1 MKKDWENIPA
11 DSLPQELPKTILST
25 DGMPTAEKEKD
36 ADVNAHADAP
46 SSEVREEQRSPE
58 KQGIRV
64 RYNGKDREIPWD
76 KAKDY
81 VEMGLKWESFRAS
94 HDTLKELAA
103 RAGVNVARFVET
115 LAGGTPPP
123 ETGNQTAEGEQT
135 LLDQM
140 NGEFEVLAEAVPD
153 IHSVEDIPEEVF
165 TLAVA
170 QKLPLY
176 DAYLRFRYEEERRQ
190 KSEQERQAAAQA
202 SSAGS
207 LRDTGETP
215 SPEDNAFVSAFR
227 RAIR

>member
-1 MKKDWENIPA
+1 
-11 DSLPQELPKTILST
+11 
-25 DGMPTAEKEKD
+25 
-36 ADVNAHADAP
+36 
-46 SSEVREEQRSPE
+46 
-58 KQGIRV
+58 
-64 RYNGKDREIPWD
+64 
-76 KAKDY
+76 
-81 VEMGLKWESFRAS
+81 
-94 HDTLKELAA
+94 
-103 RAGVNVARFVET
+103 
-115 LAGGTPPP
+115 
-123 ETGNQTAEGEQT
+123 
-135 LLDQM
+135 M